1 MLFLC
6 GHFLGFESTQIS
18 DKEKN
23 NFEALRKVLSIFLD
37 SFSFLFFFFFFF
49 ILFNFLLKKI
59 EYPLTSQNL
68 LPEHVM

>member
-49 ILFNFLLKKI
+49 FIFNFLLKKI